1 MKMICVD
8 ASEKAGQLTLYKV
21 YNTGISNRK
30 GYISVEDDVAYL
42 LNSRYDCFLRTH
54 EYESKRFMRIDEW
67 RDKQLN
73 VLL

>member
-42 LNSRYDCFLRTH
+42 LNSRYD
-54 EYESKRFMRIDEW
+54 YESKRFMRIDEW
-67 RDKQLN
+67 RDKQLDK
-73 VLL
+73 LI

>member
-42 LNSRYDCFLRTH
+42 LNSRYD
-54 EYESKRFMRIDEW
+54 YESKRFMRIDEW

>member
-1 MKMICVD
+1 M
-8 ASEKAGQLTLYKV
+8 

-42 LNSRYDCFLRTH
+42 LNSRYD
-54 EYESKRFMRIDEW
+54 YESKRFMRIDEW

>member
-1 MKMICVD
+1 MICVD

-42 LNSRYDCFLRTH
+42 LNSRYD
-54 EYESKRFMRIDEW
+54 YESKRFMRIDEW

>member
-1 MKMICVD
+1 MICVD

-42 LNSRYDCFLRTH
+42 LNSRYD
-54 EYESKRFMRIDEW
+54 YESKILVDIMSSI
-67 RDKQLN
+67 L
-73 VLL
+73 VLIKF

>member
-21 YNTGISNRK
+21 YNTRISNRR

-42 LNSRYDCFLRTH
+42 LNSMYD
-54 EYESKRFMRIDEW
+54 YESKRFMKIDEW
-67 RDKQLN
+67 RDKQLDK
-73 VLL
+73 LI